1 MPTDIRLEHFG
12 AYSILAIGVERKGK
26 EGALAPSASERRI
39 RDFIW
44 RA

>member
-1 MPTDIRLEHFG
+1 MSTNIRLEDFS
-12 AYSILAIGVERKGK
+12 AYSIFAIGGERKGK
-26 EGALAPSASERRI
+26 EGTLAPSASERRI

>member
-1 MPTDIRLEHFG
+1 MPTDIRLEGLG
-12 AYSILAIGVERKGK
+12 ADGILAMGSERKGK
-26 EGALAPSASERRI
+26 EGTLAPSASERRI

>member
-1 MPTDIRLEHFG
+1 MSTDIRLERFS
-12 AYSILAIGVERKGK
+12 AYSILAIGGVREGK
-26 EGALAPSASERRI
+26 EGTLAPSASERRI